1 MTTLKIIDGD
11 MTVNQAIQARPE
23 TVAVF
28 LELGF
33 DACCGGSLPIR
44 EASAQHGIDMGEV
57 LQRLNEAGGA
67 ARMKTVRA
75 REGIP
80 APAQSPA
87 VAGAVLGA
95 GPRGP

>member
-67 ARMKTVRA
+67 AR
-75 REGIP
+75 
-80 APAQSPA
+80 
-87 VAGAVLGA
+87 
-95 GPRGP
+95 